1 MNILIT
7 GGMGALGSFA
17 TRRLV
22 EMGMEPVIYSRHKDM
37 RLIRDIEK
45 KVIIVEGDILD
56 FDKLMKTIQTYKIER
71 IIHMAALLAGDCES
85 NPPKAIRTNVEG
97 TANILEAA
105 LKCNIDRVVYISA
118 KGVYSEAKGEHA
130 HPTYKPIN
138 EDHPAE
144 NSLGFYGLTKLFG
157 EKLGFQ
163 YEQKHGIHF
172 IALRLSSTYGP
183 GKLLK
188 HGVSSITSMPVGMID
203 NAMLGK
209 PTRMPQGADQKNDFI
224 YGKDVG
230 NGMALACITEGV
242 KHRLFNI
249 GSGKDS
255 TLLDFAHAVKKVY
268 PKADIEIG
276 PGLDYLNM
284 GFNFYSVYDISR
296 AKEEL
301 GFSPQY
307 DLEKGVRDYVKMSNQ
322 LDIGPI
328 LAPMS

>member
-22 EMGMEPVIYSRHKDM
+22 EMGMEPILYSRHKDIS
-37 RLIRDIEK
+37 LIRDIEK

-56 FDKLMKTIQTYKIER
+56 FDKLMKTMKAYHIKR
-71 IIHMAALLAGDCES
+71 VIHMAAMLGGESES
-85 NPPKAIRTNVEG
+85 NPPKAVRINVEG
-97 TANILEAA
+97 AAIILEAA
-105 LKCNIDRVVYISA
+105 LKCDVDRVVYTSA

-130 HPTYKPIN
+130 HPIYKPIH
-138 EDHPAE
+138 EDYPAE

-163 YEQKHGIHF
+163 YEQKYGIHF
-172 IALRLSSTYGP
+172 IAIRLSSTYGP

-188 HGVSSITSMPVGMID
+188 HGVSSTTSMPVKMID
-203 NAMLGK
+203 NAMHGK

-224 YGKDVG
+224 YGRDVG
-230 NGMALACITEGV
+230 NGIALACITEGV

-249 GSGKDS
+249 GSGKAS

-268 PKADIEIG
+268 PKAEIEIG

-307 DLEKGVRDYVKMSNQ
+307 DLERGVRDYVEMSNQ
-322 LDIGPI
+322 LGISPAP
-328 LAPMS
+328 APMS

>member
-22 EMGMEPVIYSRHKDM
+22 EMGMEPILYSRHKELS
-37 RLIRDIEK
+37 LIRDIEK
-45 KVIIVEGDILD
+45 KVVIVEGDILD

-71 IIHMAALLAGDCES
+71 IIHTAALLAGDCES
-85 NPPKAIRTNVEG
+85 NPPKAIRINVEG
-97 TANILEAA
+97 TANILDAA
-105 LKCNIDRVVYISA
+105 LRCDVDRVVYTSA

-138 EDHPAE
+138 EDYPAE
-144 NSLGFYGLTKLFG
+144 NTLGFYGLTKLFG
-157 EKLGFQ
+157 EKVGCQ
-163 YEQKHGIHF
+163 YEQKYGIHF

-203 NAMLGK
+203 HAMLGK
-209 PTRMPQGADQKNDFI
+209 PTRAPQGADQKNDFI
-224 YGKDVG
+224 YSKDVG
-230 NGMALACITEGV
+230 NGIALACITEGV

-249 GSGKDS
+249 GSGKAS
-255 TLLDFAHAVKKVY
+255 TLLDFAHAVKEVY

-284 GFNFYSVYDISR
+284 GFNFYSVYDVSR

-301 GFSPQY
+301 GFSPRY
-307 DLEKGVRDYVKMSNQ
+307 DLEKGVRDYVEMSNQ
-322 LDIGPI
+322 LGISPA
-328 LAPMS
+328 LATM